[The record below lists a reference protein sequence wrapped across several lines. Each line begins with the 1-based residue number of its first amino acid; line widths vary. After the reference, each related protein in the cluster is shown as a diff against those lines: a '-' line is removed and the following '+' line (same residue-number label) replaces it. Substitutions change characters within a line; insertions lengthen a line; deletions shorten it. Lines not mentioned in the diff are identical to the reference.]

1 MEVLDC
7 IANGGEVLL
16 ERLLGNDDGA
26 PAVIGVEGE
35 RWGILQTAV
44 EEEDDMMVGII
55 NESEGTDRTGFE
67 S

>member
-1 MEVLDC
+1 MEVLYGITD
-7 IANGGEVLL
+7 GGEVLL
-16 ERLLGNDDGA
+16 ESFLRDNDRA
-26 PAVIGVEGE
+26 AAVIRVEGE
-35 RWGILQTAV
+35 RRGILQTVV